1 MQKIFIIHGWTYT
14 TDKWQEFVGLMQ
26 RAGFEVVQLAVPGL
40 TEGTDRVW
48 TLEDYVEWLKD
59 KLSAEHSPIVIGHS
73 NGGRIALAFAAK
85 YPDKIGKLILID
97 SAGIYHN
104 ELAIRIK
111 RSAFASAA
119 RIGKKISSSPVLR
132 KILYKLAGESD
143 YKNAPPLMRKTMA
156 NLIAVD
162 LTPQLAEIIIP
173 TLIIWGRHDKA
184 TPLSDGQ
191 LMHKLIENSE
201 LYIIEGAGHS
211 PHFTNAKEV
220 SDVVCRFI
228 GLEGDSR

>member
-1 MQKIFIIHGWTYT
+1 MQA
-14 TDKWQEFVGLMQ
+14 
-26 RAGFEVVQLAVPGL
+26 AGFEVVQLAVPGL
-40 TEGTDRVW
+40 TEATDQVW

-59 KLSAEHSPIVIGHS
+59 KLSAEQHPTVIGHS

-85 YPDKIGKLILID
+85 YPDKIGRLILID

-119 RIGKKISSSPVLR
+119 RIGKKISSSEVLR

-162 LTPQLAEIIIP
+162 LTPQLAEITTP

-191 LMHKLIENSE
+191 LMNKLIKNSE
-201 LYIIEGAGHS
+201 LYIIEGAAHS
-211 PHFTNAKEV
+211 PHFTNTKEV
-220 SDVVCRFI
+220 FGVARQFI
-228 GLEGDSR
+228 EDRKT